1 MVKRLMI
8 LIVIMV
14 IAGAMAVPAFAH
26 VHFFNPSDECSNG
39 NVPAGVTNP
48 GGKDVPAQPNA
59 NGAAAF
65 ANCKNAR

>member
-1 MVKRLMI
+1 VRKIFI
-8 LIVIMV
+8 LLVALLVALI
-14 IAGAMAVPAFAH
+14 MAVPAFAH

-39 NVPAGVTNP
+39 KVPVGVTNP